1 MAPKDELMRES
12 EVSTL
17 EKGQAMEVQW
27 RDHPCTIQVA
37 EMADILPVLGKDW
50 TEKNSICIGH
60 SCIRIIIKCKI
71 H

>member
-37 EMADILPVLGKDW
+37 EMAAA
-50 TEKNSICIGH
+50 
-60 SCIRIIIKCKI
+60 
-71 H
+71 